1 MCGRFALH
9 TARERLATCFHVAL
23 SDLPE
28 LAPRYNIAPSQPVL
42 ALRERQGTRVAELLR
57 WGLVPHWAERP
68 EGLPS
73 MINARIE
80 TLTER
85 PAFRQAVRTRR
96 CLIPA
101 DGFYEWQAKGSGSRA
116 ARTPYYVGLASGE
129 PYAMAALWETWRAPG
144 EPDAAPLRTCSIVT
158 VPAPREIAGIHLR
171 MPLIL
176 PTELEALWLAADADV
191 DALLARIEPVAG
203 AALRAHPVGFDVNA
217 AQNEGPGLIL
227 PVPDP
232 RPSLF

>member
-101 DGFYEWQAKGSGSRA
+101 HRFYEGQAMRRASRQA
-116 ARTPYYVGLASGE
+116 PPPYYVGLARGAPCVMAE
-129 PYAMAALWETWRAPG
+129 PWEVERAQ
-144 EPDAAPLRTCSIVT
+144 A
-158 VPAPREIAGIHLR
+158 
-171 MPLIL
+171 
-176 PTELEALWLAADADV
+176 
-191 DALLARIEPVAG
+191 
-203 AALRAHPVGFDVNA
+203 
-217 AQNEGPGLIL
+217 
-227 PVPDP
+227 
-232 RPSLF
+232 